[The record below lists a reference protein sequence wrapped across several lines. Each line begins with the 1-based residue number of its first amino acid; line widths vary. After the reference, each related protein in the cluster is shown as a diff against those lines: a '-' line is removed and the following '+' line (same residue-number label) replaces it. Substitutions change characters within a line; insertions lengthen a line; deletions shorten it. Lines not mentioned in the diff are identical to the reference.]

1 MYQILGLQQRVL
13 SRLAAVFALLW
24 LGGCQSWQPVSN
36 ESVQNSGA
44 QALEQAL
51 ETNEKQQLDQQSN
64 LSPEIVQALLP
75 PLQLEQLSSPSQDRF
90 DLTVDQLSAREFFMG
105 LVQGTPFNMVVSEE
119 ISGTIS
125 LDLKDVTVE
134 EVMQTVQQVYGYE
147 YKRFGRL
154 FQVIPARLETVIFQ
168 IDYLHVKRDGT
179 SDTQV
184 SSGTVSDSDSG
195 SDSDSSSG
203 SGGSNSVGT
212 RISTT
217 SSSDFW
223 GQLQQTLTTIIGGG
237 AERRVVI
244 TPQAGIIVVRA
255 LPSELAVVKDYLE
268 QTEITLQRQVILEAK
283 ILEVELSNGFQ
294 AGVNWSLISDIGG
307 GGKNVTLG
315 QTSASITNNDNVAGV
330 FSAAFNLKDFTALI
344 ELLETQGN
352 VQVLSS
358 PRVATLNNQKAVIKV
373 GTDEFFV
380 TDIETTTT
388 TGTATTTT
396 PDVELTP
403 FFSGIALDVTPQ
415 ISGDGE
421 IILHIHP
428 SISQVSDQQKMITF
442 GADTLD
448 LPLAFSTIRESDSV
462 VRASSGQVIVI
473 GGLMK
478 AASSDTQ
485 GKTPGLGDMDV
496 VGDLFRQQRQA
507 SAKSELVILLKPT
520 ITNSN
525 AWQNSLQRSLD
536 NFNRLNPTGSALAN
550 PKP

>member
-1 MYQILGLQQRVL
+1 
-13 SRLAAVFALLW
+13 
-24 LGGCQSWQPVSN
+24 
-36 ESVQNSGA
+36 
-44 QALEQAL
+44 
-51 ETNEKQQLDQQSN
+51 
-64 LSPEIVQALLP
+64 
-75 PLQLEQLSSPSQDRF
+75 
-90 DLTVDQLSAREFFMG
+90 
-105 LVQGTPFNMVVSEE
+105 
-119 ISGTIS
+119 
-125 LDLKDVTVE
+125 
-134 EVMQTVQQVYGYE
+134 
-147 YKRFGRL
+147 
-154 FQVIPARLETVIFQ
+154 
-168 IDYLHVKRDGT
+168 
-179 SDTQV
+179 
-184 SSGTVSDSDSG
+184 
-195 SDSDSSSG
+195 
-203 SGGSNSVGT
+203 
-212 RISTT
+212 
-217 SSSDFW
+217 DFW
-223 GQLQQTLTTIIGGG
+223 GQLEQTLTTITGGG
-237 AERRVVI
+237 EGRRVVI
-244 TPQAGIIVVRA
+244 TPQAGIIVARA
-255 LPSELAVVKDYLE
+255 LPSELAVIKDYLE
-268 QTEITLQRQVILEAK
+268 QTELILQRQVILEAK
-283 ILEVELSNGFQ
+283 ILEVELSNSFQ
-294 AGVNWSLISDIGG
+294 AGVNWSLISDVGG

-315 QTSASITNNDNVAGV
+315 QSSATVTNGDNVAGV

-428 SISQVSDQQKMITF
+428 SISQVSDQQKVIAF
-442 GADTLD
+442 GADILE

-478 AASSDTQ
+478 VNSSDTQ

-496 VGDLFRQQRQA
+496 VGDLFRQQRQV
-507 SAKSELVILLKPT
+507 SSKSELVILLKPT

-525 AWQNSLQRSLD
+525 AWKNSLQQSLD